1 LLWWKTTLPAGKIP
15 LESAAY
21 LGYKNTTPT
30 ALGAAMR
37 LDRLKP
43 KTLQRLYQIAKHP
56 EKGVRPFFIHPKAM
70 IELRRL
76 VHVDMK
82 EPTK

>member
-1 LLWWKTTLPAGKIP
+1 
-15 LESAAY
+15 
-21 LGYKNTTPT
+21 
-30 ALGAAMR
+30 MR

-43 KTLQRLYQIAKHP
+43 KTLQRLYTIAKHP
-56 EKGVRPFFIHPKAM
+56 EKGARPFFKNPKTM

-82 EPTK
+82 DSPK